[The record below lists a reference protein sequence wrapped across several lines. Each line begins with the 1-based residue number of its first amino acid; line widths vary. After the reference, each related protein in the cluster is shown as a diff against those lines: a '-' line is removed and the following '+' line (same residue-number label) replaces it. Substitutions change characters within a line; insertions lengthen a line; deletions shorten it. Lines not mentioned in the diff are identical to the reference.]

1 MASLFSNFDFFNLK
15 KHTLRMVNHAV
26 RFYATRYIIWCARV
40 GLERIVNARRTMA
53 GVYAIVR
60 RRNTGIA
67 RRRSVWPG

>member
-1 MASLFSNFDFFNLK
+1 
-15 KHTLRMVNHAV
+15 MVNHVA

-40 GLERIVNARRTMA
+40 GRERIVNARRTMA

-67 RRRSVWPG
+67 RRRSVCPG